1 MVNFRYHLV
10 SLVAIFVA
18 LAIGVVL
25 GAGPLQ
31 VRVSQSLTTQ
41 QQATAVDSQAL
52 TRAEQL
58 RSFEARGV
66 AALAAQRLQ
75 GSLANVPVALVVSA
89 DATDEDVALV
99 RSTLQSAG
107 ANIAGQVA
115 LTWAW
120 ESADSQ
126 TYRSTLATPL
136 ASHLSRPAAGEATAD
151 DIIGQAIVEALVTTG
166 AEAELVKQIL
176 SGGENPI
183 IKITQDPNGGAQAL
197 VLVGARARSSQAGQT
212 TTPVDAAKTTSPAA
226 WAGLGRAIAQAPQG
240 GVVLGDA
247 LQDSSVISQIRS
259 MTVPVTTVDQVGT
272 TQGAVAAVLAL
283 KGAGPQARAFGV
295 GTGASALFPDPQ

>member
-18 LAIGVVL
+18 LAIGVIL

-41 QQATAVDSQAL
+41 QQTTAVDSQAL
-52 TRAEQL
+52 ARVEQL
-58 RSFEARGV
+58 RAVEARGV
-66 AALAAQRLQ
+66 SALAAQRLQ

-107 ANIAGQVA
+107 ASIAGEVS

-120 ESADSQ
+120 ESVDSQ

-136 ASHLSRPAAGEATAD
+136 ASHLSRPAAGDATAD

-166 AEAELVKQIL
+166 SEPDLVKQIL

-183 IKITQDPNGGAQAL
+183 IKITQDPQGGARA
-197 VLVGARARSSQAGQT
+197 VMLVGARPRSTQVGATPAQA
-212 TTPVDAAKTTSPAA
+212 DATKTLSPAA
-226 WAGLGRAIAQAPQG
+226 WAGLSRAIAQAPQG

-247 LQDSSVISQIRS
+247 LQDSSAISQIRA
-259 MTVPVTTVDQVGT
+259 MGVPVTSVDQVGT

-283 KGAGPQARAFGV
+283 KGAGPSARSFGV
-295 GTGASALFPDPQ
+295 GSGASALFPDPQ